1 MDPSTT
7 AVLIIDLQEEY
18 YDEERPWYVPDGDRV
33 LDRCQALLGAAR
45 NTDSTVV
52 HARHV
57 SRSAE
62 ASVFGWGSEHI
73 SVIDDVEIRDDEHL
87 ITKTT
92 PGCFQDTRL
101 DDILARNGIETVVC
115 AGLLSFVCVDTT
127 AREASARGY
136 NSVYVR
142 DATAG
147 IQVGDYEP
155 EELTE
160 TVATVQDLIFSDVVG
175 TDAVVDRFESES

>member
-1 MDPSTT
+1 MEPATT
-7 AVLIIDLQEEY
+7 AVLVIDLQEEY
-18 YDEERPWYVPDGDRV
+18 YDENRPWYVPDGDRV
-33 LDRCQALLGAAR
+33 LDRCLSLLEAAR
-45 NTDSTVV
+45 ATDATVV

-57 SRSAE
+57 SRSKE
-62 ASVFGWGSEHI
+62 ASVFGWGSEYT
-73 SVIDDVEIRDDEHL
+73 SVIDDITIRDDEHL

-147 IQVGDYEP
+147 IQVGDYGP
-155 EELTE
+155 EEITD
-160 TVATVQDLIFSDVVG
+160 TVATVQDLIFSEVVE
-175 TDAVVDRFESES
+175 TDSVVEQLESGA

>member
-1 MDPSTT
+1 MEPSNT

-18 YDEERPWYVPDGDRV
+18 FDESRPWYVPESERV

-45 NTDSTVV
+45 DTGATVV

-136 NSVYVR
+136 DSVYVR

-147 IQVGDYEP
+147 IQIGEYGP
-155 EELTE
+155 EEITD

-175 TDAVVDRFESES
+175 TDSVVEQLESGS